1 MVSFRR
7 SILALAVLALFVG
20 LASAQVGIPGTAP
33 LGTPLACTATVAV
46 TPALRSE
53 GVTELIGDIVL
64 TCTGGFAPAAG
75 SAVGT
80 ANITVSLPT
89 NVTSRILASGGVSEA
104 LLLIDEP
111 GSGLPGPG
119 PMQPQTVCSSPL
131 AGTGVGGCGPVF
143 FNPAFGFP
151 VTTVGGTTPAPNVYQ
166 GLVSANQVTFNGIPI
181 LAPVTEGL
189 SRVFRITNVRV
200 NCAGLGNL
208 GLNGTTPLNAFI
220 GISGSTSL
228 PINNPVVPAGSCQPG
243 LSSTVRNASGGSSLT
258 GASPAPLSLLQCN
271 SLNTG
276 SSGLASPGASAILRF
291 SENFATAFKTR
302 VAPTPST
309 NGLASNVL
317 QNIPGMIYNSES
329 GFIIPAANGQ
339 TTQPGLADFGT
350 RLRAVFSNIPAGVS
364 VFVTTTNVTGG
375 NANGATF
382 GGNAGPGSFNLTP
395 SNTTIAF
402 MVQSETA
409 PDFNNQAPV
418 VNPTNTLSG
427 GIALFQVPLTAGS
440 GEAVW
445 EVVAANPNVSET
457 FDFGVYFQYTAN
469 PGGGSPALGSGRV
482 NLSFAPAQGPPGS
495 TPSSSY
501 TSASTGPIPRFVD
514 NSTAITLI
522 TISVCST
529 DLLFPFVTN
538 ENGFETGMSIANTT
552 TDPFGTPPQNGS
564 CVIQFYGDTVPHQDG
579 TTTAPC
585 TTAGACTGNIT
596 SGTVFANT
604 LSNIITGSSPFQGYA
619 IAVCNFQLAHGFA
632 FISDTHA
639 TNLAMGYLALVI
651 GQPGL
656 RSTVTTTAETLE
668 N

>member
-1 MVSFRR
+1 
-7 SILALAVLALFVG
+7 
-20 LASAQVGIPGTAP
+20 
-33 LGTPLACTATVAV
+33 
-46 TPALRSE
+46 
-53 GVTELIGDIVL
+53 
-64 TCTGGFAPAAG
+64 
-75 SAVGT
+75 
-80 ANITVSLPT
+80 
-89 NVTSRILASGGVSEA
+89 
-104 LLLIDEP
+104 
-111 GSGLPGPG
+111 
-119 PMQPQTVCSSPL
+119 
-131 AGTGVGGCGPVF
+131 
-143 FNPAFGFP
+143 
-151 VTTVGGTTPAPNVYQ
+151 
-166 GLVSANQVTFNGIPI
+166 
-181 LAPVTEGL
+181 
-189 SRVFRITNVRV
+189 
-200 NCAGLGNL
+200 
-208 GLNGTTPLNAFI
+208 
-220 GISGSTSL
+220 
-228 PINNPVVPAGSCQPG
+228 
-243 LSSTVRNASGGSSLT
+243 
-258 GASPAPLSLLQCN
+258 
-271 SLNTG
+271 
-276 SSGLASPGASAILRF
+276 
-291 SENFATAFKTR
+291 
-302 VAPTPST
+302 
-309 NGLASNVL
+309 
-317 QNIPGMIYNSES
+317 
-329 GFIIPAANGQ
+329 
-339 TTQPGLADFGT
+339 
-350 RLRAVFSNIPAGVS
+350 
-364 VFVTTTNVTGG
+364 
-375 NANGATF
+375 
-382 GGNAGPGSFNLTP
+382 
-395 SNTTIAF
+395 

-418 VNPTNTLSG
+418 VNPTNTLPG

-501 TSASTGPIPRFVD
+501 TSASTGPVPRFVD

-552 TDPFGTPPQNGS
+552 TDPFGTPVQNGS

-639 TNLAMGYLALVI
+639 TNLAMGYLALVLNGGNELNVRGVQAE
-651 GQPGL
+651 GQDQ
-656 RSTVTTTAETLE
+656 
-668 N
+668 